1 MNVSFNGVG
10 QVCATFLGEKLAEGH
25 VVKLTGNGTVG
36 ECAAG
41 DAFCGVTTHCC
52 GDACTVQV
60 CGFATVRYSGSAPTV
75 GWSALLADGSGGV
88 KAAGTGE
95 TGRQMPVVDVDT
107 TGKTVTILL

>member
-60 CGFATVRYSGSAPTV
+60 CAASPRFATAAAP
-75 GWSALLADGSGGV
+75 
-88 KAAGTGE
+88 
-95 TGRQMPVVDVDT
+95 PP
-107 TGKTVTILL
+107 

>member
-1 MNVSFNGVG
+1 MNVSYDGVG

-52 GDACTVQV
+52 DDACTVQV
-60 CGFATVRYSGSAPTV
+60 CVFVTV
-75 GWSALLADGSGGV
+75 GYSDAAPAVGWAALLADGQGGV
-88 KAAGTGE
+88 KAAAAGE
-95 TGRQMPVVDVDT
+95 SGRQMPVVDVNT
-107 TGKTVTILL
+107 AEKTVTILL